1 MTFCCWADDIL
12 EKCVDQLR
20 FEQMDF
26 EQVTS
31 SHQIHIISNA
41 QIVFKCLKEIKNR
54 SKLDIAI
61 FMCDLI
67 MCIDQVNVQ
76 VTPNFATL
84 YIVKVERFWIYSLL
98 LLLSVISQHDVIIL
112 QNTSFYGTMDSA

>member
-1 MTFCCWADDIL
+1 
-12 EKCVDQLR
+12 
-20 FEQMDF
+20 MDF

-84 YIVKVERFWIYSLL
+84 YIVKVERF
-98 LLLSVISQHDVIIL
+98 
-112 QNTSFYGTMDSA
+112 